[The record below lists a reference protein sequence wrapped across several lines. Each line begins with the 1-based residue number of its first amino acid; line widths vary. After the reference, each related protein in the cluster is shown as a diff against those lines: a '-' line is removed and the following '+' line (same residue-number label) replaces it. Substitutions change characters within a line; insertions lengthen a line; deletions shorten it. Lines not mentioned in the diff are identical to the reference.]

1 MAMAVQAE
9 RLADNWYVTAGDVA
23 SLTEVAFLG
32 PSSLYLQ
39 EAADVI
45 FLTLSALP

>member
-1 MAMAVQAE
+1 MAAQAE
-9 RLADNWYVTAGDVA
+9 RLSDNWYVTAGDVA
-23 SLTEVAFLG
+23 SLTEVASLS

-45 FLTLSALP
+45 FLTFSALQ